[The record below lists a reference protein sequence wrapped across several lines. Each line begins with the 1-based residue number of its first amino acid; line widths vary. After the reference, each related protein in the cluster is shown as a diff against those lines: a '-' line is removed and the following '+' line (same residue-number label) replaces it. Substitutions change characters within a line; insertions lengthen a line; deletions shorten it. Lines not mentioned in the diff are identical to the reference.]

1 MRPPPPSLGNDLE
14 SVHRGW
20 REVSRSCTST
30 HVVSAFIPLV
40 GRFAMRGDAVVALHE
55 ERDRHGGATSY
66 RAATAAEHAEI
77 DAAIL
82 SGTLQIEARTA
93 SGALGRGGPSELV
106 RVYHQATGRR
116 LPREANAE
124 TPHAN
129 QPAPPL
135 FEEAA

>member
-1 MRPPPPSLGNDLE
+1 MPTPPTLGTDLE

-20 REVSRSCTST
+20 REVSRHVNSR

-40 GRFAMRGDAVVALHE
+40 GRFAHRGGVIVALRE
-55 ERDRHGGATSY
+55 ERDAHGGVTTY

-77 DAAIL
+77 DAAIE

-93 SGALGRGGPSELV
+93 SGAFGHAGPSELV

-116 LPREANAE
+116 LPREAQAPDARATE
-124 TPHAN
+124 
-129 QPAPPL
+129 PATAK
-135 FEEAA
+135 AA